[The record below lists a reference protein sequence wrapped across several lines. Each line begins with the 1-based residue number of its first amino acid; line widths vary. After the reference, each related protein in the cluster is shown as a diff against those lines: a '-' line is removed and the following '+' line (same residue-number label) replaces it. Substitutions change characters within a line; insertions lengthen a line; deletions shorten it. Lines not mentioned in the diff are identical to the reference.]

1 MLGFMAIPL
10 LALAVVGGL
19 PNALA
24 ELKQPSAIQAIWLSV
39 RTTLWSVLAIAVLG
53 TPLAYWIGRGN
64 RFWHRAT
71 EVVVELPLAL
81 PPAAAGVALL
91 IAFGRE
97 GWLNLGVSFTEVA
110 VILAQVFVAAP
121 FFMRAVAGAFA
132 EQPDELYDAAEAD
145 GAGVWARFFTV
156 GLPMASR
163 ALAGGLV
170 ICWARAAGEFG
181 ATIIF
186 AGNYPG
192 RTQTMPLA
200 IYLGF
205 QIDFKEAMALS
216 LLLLLVAV
224 IGFAVAQLLTRRDMR
239 SMR

>member
-1 MLGFMAIPL
+1 MAFPII
-10 LALAVVGGL
+10 ALVVVGGL
-19 PNALA
+19 PNALS
-24 ELKQPSAIQAIWLSV
+24 ELKRPSAIEAIWLSI
-39 RTTLWSVLAIAVLG
+39 RTTLWSVLTIALLA

-71 EVVVELPLAL
+71 EVLVELPLAL

-97 GWLNLGVSFTEVA
+97 GWLNLGVSFTEIA

-121 FFMRAVAGAFA
+121 FFIRAVTAAFA
-132 EQPDELYDAAEAD
+132 EQPDEFYDAAESD
-145 GAGVWARFFTV
+145 GAGPWARFFTI
-156 GLPMASR
+156 GLPIASR
-163 ALAGGLV
+163 ALAGGLA
-170 ICWARAAGEFG
+170 ISWARAAGEFG

-186 AGNYPG
+186 AGSYPG

-205 QIDFKEAMALS
+205 QIDFKEALALS

-224 IGFAVAQLLTRRDMR
+224 VGFAIAQAFTRRDIR